1 MDNQKQVYNAF
12 YKSQDRF
19 LEKEC
24 QCGFEPDIISEYLYW
39 GMIIASRYEQ
49 GSKHENPLMC
59 EMFLRQIYFHL
70 LEAIRDPN
78 RNHVFRQIC
87 LDSIHTPL
95 LSLKRYYSHWENGD
109 LNFLKL
115 QQLLQRLQTPLDE

>member
-1 MDNQKQVYNAF
+1 MWLV
-12 YKSQDRF
+12 
-19 LEKEC
+19 L
-24 QCGFEPDIISEYLYW
+24 DIISEYLHW

-70 LEAIRDPN
+70 IEAIRDPN
-78 RNHVFRQIC
+78 RTHVFRQIC

-95 LSLKRYYSHWENGD
+95 LSLNATIPTGKMAT
-109 LNFLKL
+109 LIF
-115 QQLLQRLQTPLDE
+115 